1 MMDEKA
7 TSVDVDETMIVDEN
21 EIVKMV
27 ILEVDRIVGVVYWG
41 VCIHTMI
48 RRITI

>member
-21 EIVKMV
+21 EIVKMGNF
-27 ILEVDRIVGVVYWG
+27 RG
-41 VCIHTMI
+41 
-48 RRITI
+48 R